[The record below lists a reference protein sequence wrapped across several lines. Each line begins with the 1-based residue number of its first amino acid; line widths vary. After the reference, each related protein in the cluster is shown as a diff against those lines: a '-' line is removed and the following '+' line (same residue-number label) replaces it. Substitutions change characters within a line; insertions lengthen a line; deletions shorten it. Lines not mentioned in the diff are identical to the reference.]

1 MEPFWSNLRSGRLLR
16 STLIGSFLS
25 FSLIAVGPEGLSAL
39 WSQSCSGAELESG
52 ISTENDSRFLDTEG
66 WRLAVEGDN
75 SWSWNLDEVFLPKP
89 EYKNEWWYFTGHL
102 ETGEGEWIG
111 YQVTFFRIGLR
122 PYKLRELSIESLE
135 SLAAP
140 REGGSR
146 WRANDVWMVHFAVS
160 DIAKEKYSH
169 DSRITRGAPGYV
181 GWIPSARPDSASP
194 SSPLYLKVGDW
205 TLELKLPEATSDP
218 VFWEMKLASKEVALD
233 LTCDLTMATLQ
244 GGDGIS
250 QKADGAGRASYYF
263 SYPRMPTR
271 GTVRLSGK
279 SESKSVKGWSWFDR
293 EVGSSQLSKNQLG
306 WDWFAV
312 QLDSGDCLMLYQMRT
327 KSGKMDPNSHGAWI
341 PASANRPLTRE
352 LWESKESWVQNETK
366 ELTAEDYRLIP
377 GKSWSPADV
386 TGVGSGYPVE
396 WTVEL
401 PEFDLSLQVKA
412 AFKEQEF
419 GGAKG
424 VIRYWEGAH
433 KVQGNQQGSA
443 INGKAYVEMT
453 GYLGALEGLQG
464 R

>member
-1 MEPFWSNLRSGRLLR
+1 MEPFWSADKSGRWVR
-16 STLIGSFLS
+16 STLIGSSLA
-25 FSLIAVGPEGLSAL
+25 FSLMLPGPEGLSAL
-39 WSQSCSGAELESG
+39 WTPSCSGADLESG
-52 ISTENDSRFLDTEG
+52 ISSEKDSRFLDVEG

-75 SWSWNLDEVFLPKP
+75 SWSWDVDDVFLPKP

-122 PYKLRELSIESLE
+122 PYKLREPSVEE
-135 SLAAP
+135 SLADP

-160 DIAKEKYSH
+160 DVAKEKYSH

-181 GWIPSARPDSASP
+181 GWISSAAPDS
-194 SSPLYLKVGDW
+194 SSPNPPFFLKVGDW
-205 TLELKLPEATSDP
+205 TLELKLPELASAP
-218 VFWEMKLASKEVALD
+218 VFWEMKLASKEVALN

-263 SYPRMPTR
+263 SFPRMPTR
-271 GTVRLSGK
+271 GTVRLSGE
-279 SESKSVKGWSWFDR
+279 SESKPVTGWSWFDR

-327 KSGKMDPNSHGAWI
+327 KSGKMDSNSHGAWI
-341 PASANRPLTRE
+341 PASANRPLTRA
-352 LWESKESWVQNETK
+352 LWESKESWIQSETT
-366 ELTAEDYRLIP
+366 ELTAEDYKLIP
-377 GKSWSPADV
+377 GKIWSPSDMTAL
-386 TGVGSGYPVE
+386 GAGYPAE

-401 PEFDLSLQVKA
+401 PAFDLSLQVKA

-433 KVQGNQQGSA
+433 EIQGTRQGSPIA
-443 INGKAYVEMT
+443 GKAYVEMT